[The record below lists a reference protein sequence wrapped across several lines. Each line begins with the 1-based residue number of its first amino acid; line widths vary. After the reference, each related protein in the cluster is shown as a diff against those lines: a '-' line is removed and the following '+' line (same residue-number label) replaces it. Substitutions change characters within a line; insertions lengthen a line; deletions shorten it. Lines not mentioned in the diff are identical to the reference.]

1 MASILSILNCGY
13 SSNEASCSFESMAP
27 MSSRGASTVGV
38 RSMPSTFAPFSAA
51 EMTAGRPAVRQPTT
65 STSVLMVSA
74 MSRSATS
81 GAWPSQLG
89 VPGTW
94 PALAFTGSSPAG
106 TV

>member
-1 MASILSILNCGY
+1 
-13 SSNEASCSFESMAP
+13 
-27 MSSRGASTVGV
+27 
-38 RSMPSTFAPFSAA
+38 
-51 EMTAGRPAVRQPTT
+51 MTAGRPAVRQPTT